1 MQMLRNAAI
10 ATLLLAFTG
19 SPAFAEQDEERLK
32 IGLALSGGGAR
43 GGAHVGVLKALEELD
58 VKVDYIAGTSMG
70 AIIGG
75 LYASGYGAEEI
86 EQILI
91 ETDWKK
97 GLTDRPARKDRTMR
111 KKELEYEFLIPY
123 RIGFNKGKFQMPLG
137 AIEGQHLDQL
147 FHKMLLPVVGINQ
160 FDQLPIPFRAVA
172 TDLVTGEAVVLS
184 SGSLPNTLRAS
195 MSVPGIFAPV
205 TINDRILVDGGMS
218 NNLPVNVVREMGAD
232 IVIAVDISSP
242 LLKEEQLTSI
252 ISVTEQLTN
261 FLTRRTTE
269 LQIESLGS
277 DDVLIVPELGDF
289 SSADFEGAEDVVH
302 LGYEAAVQA
311 QNELMALAHGGGREP
326 VRPPGQPTA
335 DYIVQFVNIDNKS
348 VLNDEIIRS
357 RLDVDLGE
365 PIDLQALDESVDKIY
380 SLDVFKAVTYDLVTD
395 DKGQHGVIVHAR
407 PREWGPNYLQFGL
420 ELSSDFS
427 GNSEFKL
434 GVAYTRNALNSLGG
448 ELRVVG
454 SMGREGEIS
463 FDFYQPIDLEA
474 NWFVEPQ
481 VYWRQ
486 QTYNLWQE
494 DTNIARLE
502 ISGLGLEFGIGR
514 NLSTTDR
521 LRLDYEFARGNADV
535 ITGDLG
541 FPIDDRIK
549 IGELRLRYE
558 HDSLSSI
565 WFPTSGMLH
574 QFEYLYASD
583 DLGASSIYQQ
593 VLANGTLSFSRDKNS
608 VSFNYDTGYSFN
620 DKAPLERWFRLGG
633 FGRLSGLAPDQ
644 LAGRHS
650 ALVNLTYYR
659 RLNNMD
665 IFKTYAG
672 FTLEAGNVWE
682 FSDEI
687 GFDDLRYGA
696 SLFLGAETPIGPVY
710 FAVGHSD
717 NGDNAVY
724 FYVGNPFRI
733 RRFD

>member
-32 IGLALSGGGAR
+32 IGLVLSGGGAR

-91 ETDWKK
+91 QTDWKK
-97 GLTDRPARKDRTMR
+97 AMTDRPARKDRTMR

-147 FHKMLLPVVGINQ
+147 FHKMLLPVVGIIQ

-277 DDVLIVPELGDF
+277 DDILIVPELGDF
-289 SSADFEGAEDVVH
+289 SSADFEEAEDIVH

-326 VRPPGQPTA
+326 VRPPGQSTA
-335 DYIVQFVNIDNKS
+335 DYIVHFVDIDNKS

-395 DKGQHGVIVHAR
+395 DKGQHGVVVHAR

-427 GNSEFKL
+427 GNSEFKM

-486 QTYNLWQE
+486 QNYDLWQD
-494 DTNIARLE
+494 DTNIARLQ
-502 ISGLGLEFGIGR
+502 ISGLGLELGIGR

-521 LRLDYEFARGNADV
+521 LRLDYEFARGDADV

-583 DLGASSIYQQ
+583 DLGASSNYQQ

-608 VSFNYDTGYSFN
+608 VSFNYDAGYSFN
-620 DKAPLERWFRLGG
+620 NKAPLERWFRLGG

-644 LAGRHS
+644 LTGRHS